1 MTATTGLMSVQA
13 DLESKRQSL
22 FASLLKYSPEA
33 GSLRERALERL
44 VLVGLLGSTHEN
56 PYRVGEIQHNLKL
69 GPHCPEIRPAVIYQ
83 ALQALMA
90 AERVHQTQLRSKN
103 VYYLAPVTETELAAQ
118 VEASSALFISILR
131 RMLQNTDHM
140 VPFGDAAA
148 ICRTFICQCFAR
160 FGLQLAKTVIGDSSL
175 DDLIR
180 PEELREAFAVATQGK
195 QLSDE
200 AWASLQG
207 RCIGFIRS
215 RDPDDEKLKFYL
227 TQGFFFAQLL
237 GLETRRFNPLAE
249 GAFAGAMFYL
259 DTNVLIPRILAS
271 GNEAE
276 MFDEMTRLARR
287 NGIELRVTR
296 ATINELRRVAADRET
311 EIKAITAVIPVQL
324 SERTSDSFL
333 EDFLTRRGED
343 PSLTV
348 EAFIEP
354 FMRVEH
360 ILTHDLEVTV
370 DEHNE
375 DDLNPSRAI
384 DQAGEIIQAET
395 KARRGRPKP
404 AGVLRHDLLH
414 YSLVMDA
421 RAGGRKAWFLTM
433 DGNMLKATAKLN
445 PDQPPA
451 AFSFVGLLQTIS
463 PFVADAG
470 AEHSLVDVFSALL
483 TDQVMPTERVF
494 DIQELKLI
502 AEMHEDILST
512 PPEQLIQAFDYVK
525 SAVLHGHAYRPED
538 HPMVALGLR
547 KFLSASAD
555 ERQHQLEM
563 ENQRLRAEAER
574 QAEEGAFER
583 HRREAAEQRAEDL
596 ANKVASL
603 EEETARQAMLADS
616 MRKTGERTAN
626 RQRLRQMMYGFAA
639 GAAVW
644 FFGEGM
650 VAHFLSRWPTLS
662 SLERPLH
669 TLIGAG
675 GVFLFTLPSVTFVTH
690 RPWRAEIKVVF
701 LTLVFTLAIGL
712 SRVLDDEMWSAWSAY
727 VQIAALVA
735 TGVIFGVEQLKARQ
749 ITTR

>member
-1 MTATTGLMSVQA
+1 MSVQS

-22 FASLLKYSPEA
+22 FASLLKYSPET
-33 GSLRERALERL
+33 GPLRERALERL

-56 PYRVGEIQHNLKL
+56 PYRVGEIQNNLKL
-69 GPHCPEIRPAVIYQ
+69 GPHCPEIRPAVINQ
-83 ALQALMA
+83 ALQTLMS
-90 AERVHQTQLRSKN
+90 AERVHQTQLRSRN
-103 VYYLAPVTETELAAQ
+103 AYYLAPVTETELAAQ
-118 VEASSALFISILR
+118 VEASSALFMSILR
-131 RMLQNTDHM
+131 RMLQNTDYM
-140 VPFGDAAA
+140 VPFEDAAA

-180 PEELREAFAVATQGK
+180 LEELREAFAAATQGK

-215 RDPDDEKLKFYL
+215 KDPDDEKLKFYL

-271 GNEAE
+271 GTEAE

-296 ATINELRRVAADRET
+296 ATINELRCVAADRET

-333 EDFLTRRGED
+333 ENFLNRRGED

-360 ILTHDLEVTV
+360 ILTHDLAVTV
-370 DEHNE
+370 DEHTE
-375 DDLNPSRAI
+375 DDLHPSRAI

-395 KARRGRPKP
+395 KASRRLPKP
-404 AGVLRHDLLH
+404 AAVLRHDLLH

-451 AFSFVGLLQTIS
+451 AFSFVGLLQSIS
-463 PFVADAG
+463 PFVANAG

-483 TDQVMPTERVF
+483 TDQVMPTERLF
-494 DIQELKLI
+494 DIQELKLV

-512 PPEQLIQAFDYVK
+512 PPEQLVQAFDYVK
-525 SAVLHGHAYRPED
+525 SAVLHGHAYRLED
-538 HPMVALGLR
+538 HPKVALGLR

-555 ERQHQLEM
+555 ERQHHLEM

-574 QAEEGAFER
+574 QAEEGASER
-583 HRREAAEQRAEDL
+583 HRREAVEQEAKDL
-596 ANKVASL
+596 ANKVAGL
-603 EEETARQAMLADS
+603 EEETARQATLANS
-616 MRKTGERTAN
+616 MREKAERTAN
-626 RQRLRQMMYGFAA
+626 RRRFRQMIYGFAA
-639 GAAVW
+639 GAALW
-644 FFGEGM
+644 LFGEGM
-650 VAHFLSRWPTLS
+650 VAHLISRWPTLS
-662 SLERPLH
+662 FLGQPFH
-669 TLIGAG
+669 ALIGAG
-675 GVFLFTLPSVTFVTH
+675 GVFLFTLPSVAFVKY
-690 RPWRAEIKVVF
+690 RRWRAEIKVVF
-701 LTLVFTLAIGL
+701 LTLVFSLAIGL
-712 SRVLDDEMWSAWSAY
+712 SRVLDDKIWSAWSAY
-727 VQIAALVA
+727 VQIAALLA
-735 TGVIFGVEQLKARQ
+735 NGVIFGVEQLKARQ